1 MNSYLAYGPLVPF
14 ATGLGITLIVV
25 FLLNRLLS
33 SQVEKLVATNPSLQT
48 TYRYVRRLAVSLVL
62 LTGVTLS
69 SFAAFPA
76 LQGFASSIVITLGFA
91 SIVVGLAA
99 QQSISNLI
107 AGFLVSISRPFQIG
121 DAVVFHE
128 EFCFVED
135 ITLMHSILRT
145 WDNRRLVVP
154 NSTILSEVII
164 NYSKTDP
171 TMLAPVFVTITYESD
186 LDNAMGIMVDEARR
200 HKDCLPIG
208 DLPNVVVME
217 YSERG
222 INLRLLSR
230 AKDQPTAFMM
240 IRDLLYSIK
249 KRFDEGDIAL
259 APSRTY
265 VALDKTVRQQVIE
278 LANALMTE
286 HKRETAS
293 EQADR

>member
-1 MNSYLAYGPLVPF
+1 MQMNSYLNYATLASF
-14 ATGLGITLIVV
+14 AIGLGITLVAV
-25 FLLNRLLS
+25 FLLNKLLS
-33 SQVEKLVATNPSLQT
+33 SKVEKLVAVNPGLQT
-48 TYRYVRRLAVSLVL
+48 TYRYVRRLIVSCVVLV
-62 LTGVTLS
+62 GVALS
-69 SFAAFPA
+69 SFAAFPT
-76 LQGFASSIVITLGFA
+76 LQGFASSILITLGFA

-107 AGFLVSISRPFQIG
+107 AGFLVSVSRPFQIG

-135 ITLMHSILRT
+135 ITLMHSVLRT

-154 NSTILSEVII
+154 NSVVLSEVVI
-164 NYSKTDP
+164 NYSKADP

-186 LDNAMGIMVDEARR
+186 LDSAMKIMVDEARK
-200 HKDCLPIG
+200 HKDCLPVG

-230 AKDQPTAFMM
+230 ARDQPTAFMM
-240 IRDLLYSIK
+240 IRDLLYRIK
-249 KRFDEGDIAL
+249 KRFDQEGIAL

-265 VALDKTVRQQVIE
+265 VALDRNIKQQVME
-278 LANALMTE
+278 FAEVLRSSWKN
-286 HKRETAS
+286 
-293 EQADR
+293 

>member
-1 MNSYLAYGPLVPF
+1 MNPYLNYEQLVPF
-14 ATGLGITLIVV
+14 ATGLGVTLILV
-25 FLLNRLLS
+25 FLLNKFLS
-33 SQVEKLVATNPSLQT
+33 IQVEKVVAANPGLTT
-48 TYRYVRRLAVSLVL
+48 TYRYVRRLAVSVVL

-69 SFAAFPA
+69 SFAAFPT
-76 LQGFASSIVITLGFA
+76 LQGLASSIVITLGFA
-91 SIVVGLAA
+91 SIVIGLAA

-121 DAVVFHE
+121 DAVVFHD

-154 NSTILSEVII
+154 NSTVLSEVIT
-164 NYSKTDP
+164 NYSKKDP

-186 LDNAMGIMVDEARR
+186 LDKAMEIMVDEARK

-208 DLPNVVVME
+208 DLPNIVVME
-217 YSERG
+217 YGERG
-222 INLRLLSR
+222 ISLRLLSR

-240 IRDLLYSIK
+240 IRDLLYSVK
-249 KRFDEGDIAL
+249 RRFDKEGISL

-265 VALDKTVRQQVIE
+265 VALDKSTRQQVID
-278 LANALMTE
+278 LAKAIMSERKT
-286 HKRETAS
+286 TANL
-293 EQADR
+293 

>member
-1 MNSYLAYGPLVPF
+1 MQMNSYLNYATLASF
-14 ATGLGITLIVV
+14 AIGLGITLVAV
-25 FLLNRLLS
+25 FLLNKLLS
-33 SQVEKLVATNPSLQT
+33 SKVEKLVAVNPGLQT
-48 TYRYVRRLAVSLVL
+48 TYRYVRRLIVSSVVLV
-62 LTGVTLS
+62 GVALS

-76 LQGFASSIVITLGFA
+76 LQGFASSILITLGFA

-107 AGFLVSISRPFQIG
+107 AGFLVSVSRPFQIG

-135 ITLMHSILRT
+135 ITLMHSVLRT

-154 NSTILSEVII
+154 NSVVLSEVVI
-164 NYSKTDP
+164 NYSKADP

-186 LDNAMGIMVDEARR
+186 LDSAMKIMVDEARK
-200 HKDCLPIG
+200 HKDCLPVG

-230 AKDQPTAFMM
+230 ARDQPTAFMM
-240 IRDLLYSIK
+240 IRDLLYRIK
-249 KRFDEGDIAL
+249 KRFDQEGIAL

-265 VALDKTVRQQVIE
+265 VALDRNIKQQVME
-278 LANALMTE
+278 FAEVLRSSRKN
-286 HKRETAS
+286 
-293 EQADR
+293 